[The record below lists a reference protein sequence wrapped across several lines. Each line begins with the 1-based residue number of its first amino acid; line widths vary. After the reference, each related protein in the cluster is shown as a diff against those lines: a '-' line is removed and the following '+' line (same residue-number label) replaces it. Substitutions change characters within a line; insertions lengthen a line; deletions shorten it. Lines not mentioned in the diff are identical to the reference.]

1 MTSDPNSSSLSPLV
15 ASLRAKTTTAL
26 LEKNRGEARALLG
39 RLVSLSGNQNDK
51 NNLSELIRGVKQ
63 EVDRHIAG
71 GESFRNLLLNGTP
84 LEDIQKGLSAKIP
97 YWRAFANDLPDLQLA
112 RNGLPAHEDP
122 VLKQRLKAMEGKL
135 AAGAVDEVLQEWME
149 LGALSAAADGGF
161 AQMMDVLCGLSE
173 AWAGKEWAMAKTI
186 RIEAVR
192 LLDSDGSV
200 SYRQGCENYLRKVE
214 TQLGWESYFEAKSDI
229 SKLSKLDR
237 QTALKELNEAKSQFE
252 KFSQTDSWGKET
264 LQRMNNTIES
274 IQQLEERIK
283 AIENKLAEGK
293 VVEVVA
299 EWEKLGKLSA
309 AADVGFAQVVDVLN
323 RLLKAMEGKN
333 WATSEIIRAEALERL
348 ASDNS
353 VSYRQGCKDYLMRV
367 ENKLGW
373 ERLLE
378 KTTNPST
385 LSKPERLKVLE
396 ELHTAQVQ
404 LGLSTDTDPSVKETL
419 ERVEKTIERIEQIPD
434 EPPKEDGGVKELKI
448 LVVLLV
454 LVVAGAL
461 GCWVW
466 SSRFAPN

>member
-1 MTSDPNSSSLSPLV
+1 MTADPNSSSPSTLV
-15 ASLRAKTTTAL
+15 AALRAQTTTAL
-26 LEKNRGEARALLG
+26 LARNRGEARGLLG
-39 RLVSLSGNQNDK
+39 KLISLSGNQNDK
-51 NNLSELIRGVKQ
+51 NNLSELISGVKQ
-63 EVDRHIAG
+63 EVDRYIAE
-71 GESFRNLLLNGTP
+71 GESFRDLLLNGTP
-84 LEDIQKGLSAKIP
+84 LEDIQEGLASKIP

-135 AAGAVDEVLQEWME
+135 AAGAVGEVLQEWME
-149 LGALSAAADGGF
+149 LGALSVAANGGF
-161 AQMMDVLCGLSE
+161 AQMVDVLRRLSE
-173 AWAGKEWAMAKTI
+173 AWAGKEWAMAETI
-186 RIEAVR
+186 RTEAIR
-192 LLDSDGSV
+192 LLDLDRSA
-200 SYRQGCENYLRKVE
+200 SYRQGCEDYLKKVE
-214 TQLGWESYFEAKSDI
+214 NQLGWERYFKEKSDI
-229 SKLSKLDR
+229 SQLSKLDR
-237 QTALKELNEAKSQFE
+237 QNVLKELEEAKNRFE
-252 KFSQTDSWGKET
+252 ELSQTDSWGKQT
-264 LQRMNNTIES
+264 LERLNKTID
-274 IQQLEERIK
+274 IIRQLEDRLK
-283 AIENKLAEGK
+283 SIENKLAEGK

-396 ELHTAQVQ
+396 ELHTAQAQ
-404 LGLSTDTDPSVKETL
+404 LGLSTDTDSSVKETL
-419 ERVEKTIERIEQIPD
+419 ERVKKTIGQIEQIRD
-434 EPPKEDGGVKELKI
+434 EPLKEDGGGSELKI
-448 LVVLLV
+448 LVALLI

-461 GCWVW
+461 GCWFW